1 MGVIEGFYG
10 TPWTVE
16 EREECIGVLAV
27 NGADTYVW
35 APKSEPRHRDAWNE
49 PFTPDE
55 LAGFGRLATVDPAV
69 TVSVGL
75 TPGADATVDDV
86 VAKLAPALDRGCRG
100 ITICFDDLPVLDSAQ
115 RHRDIA
121 NGVRARTGVHTW
133 LVPTHYAGMSGSP
146 YLDALVDGL
155 DENVLV
161 MWTGSHV
168 VTDSVTA
175 ADADARAAVT
185 AGRAPLMW
193 DNTPVNDAMMS
204 ALLHLGPYAGREPA
218 LRGRLGGLLVNPMVQ
233 MRASLPTVESACAWW
248 RGDDPVAAWESSV
261 DRLGLRVLAGA
272 TAFPGDPHWPGDV
285 PSRGWLESV
294 AGMEVDDESLRPW
307 VEAARRGAGIAL
319 AAMDVL
325 ELLASGA
332 DQSLVTR
339 RFLGLVGLGAWLREP
354 VRTLGSGP
362 RSRPVWTQDGNGR
375 FVPTASSLVA
385 TQSIP
390 ETLVA
395 RVNEALANREQDGA

>member
-10 TPWTVE
+10 TPWTVD
-16 EREECIGVLAV
+16 EREECIGVLAA

-55 LAGFGRLATVDPAV
+55 LAGFGRLAAVDHAV

-100 ITICFDDLPVLDSAQ
+100 ITICFDDLPVLDSAH

-133 LVPTHYAGMSGSP
+133 LVPTHYAGMSASP

-155 DENVLV
+155 DEDVLV

-218 LRGRLGGLLVNPMVQ
+218 LRGRIGGLLMNPMVQ

-294 AGMEVDDESLRPW
+294 AGMELDDESLRPW

-325 ELLASGA
+325 DLLSSGA
-332 DQSLVTR
+332 DQPLVTR

-375 FVPTASSLVA
+375 FVPTAGSLVA